1 MQCRG
6 AIAAA
11 LAEIPHNLC
20 NYAVSPLT
28 KGWNRGLFLFVRVR
42 LQECVEVT
50 HRQIVTPNNTHVRD
64 VLTILVQSLNSC
76 DYIVQMLLG
85 QTAAVDCEA
94 NYVSILQPAAPG
106 SSGHTPWSSRPARI
120 HGCRSGGSAQALKP
134 SPAKVSWPRLPSK
147 NSSMLMYTAWPPAG
161 STTPLTPAS

>member
-1 MQCRG
+1 MCKWIEKGRSLCRRNCLVFWQKERLCSLLSCALSTRHRLRPDYQIIKRSGEIPVMQCRG
-6 AIAAA
+6 AFAAA

-50 HRQIVTPNNTHVRD
+50 HRQIVTPNNTHVRN

-85 QTAAVDCEA
+85 QTLR
-94 NYVSILQPAAPG
+94 SIAKRTTLHTSACC
-106 SSGHTPWSSRPARI
+106 SGVF
-120 HGCRSGGSAQALKP
+120 RSY
-134 SPAKVSWPRLPSK
+134 
-147 NSSMLMYTAWPPAG
+147 SME
-161 STTPLTPAS
+161 